1 MGANGSSSGV
11 VAGKQYLDDNGE
23 DGTFVQGAISFEGEV
38 ILSGIE
44 TIAAGGTSTALD
56 LTKSTHSIDA
66 DAGGDIFTIAAG
78 TEGQIITVACLS
90 ATGVATITPVSFTG
104 GTSVTM
110 NAAGETAIFQY
121 IGASW
126 YVIGGNAYTVI

>member
-1 MGANGSSSGV
+1 MTV
-11 VAGKQYLDDNGE
+11 YLDLGD
-23 DGTFVQGAISFEGEV
+23 DTEGSAVRNKFTIEKGL

-44 TIAAGGTSTALD
+44 TIAGGGTTTALD
-56 LTKSTHSIDA
+56 LTKTTHSIDA

-78 TEGQIITVACLS
+78 SEGQIITVACLS
-90 ATGVATITPVSFTG
+90 ATGVATITPVVFTG

-121 IGASW
+121 IGSAW

>member
-1 MGANGSSSGV
+1 MSNSNAAGA
-11 VAGKQYLDDNGE
+11 KTLDDGNDTGTIINGKI
-23 DGTFVQGAISFEGEV
+23 TLSGAV
-38 ILSGIE
+38 VHSGIE
-44 TIAAGGTSTALD
+44 TIDGGGTTTAID
-56 LTKSTHSIDA
+56 LTKSTISIDA

-78 TEGQIITVACLS
+78 TEGQIISVACLS

>member
-1 MGANGSSSGV
+1 MPTPV
-11 VAGKQYLDDNGE
+11 TTTVDQYLDGNFGVDSYIRNKLVLE
-23 DGTFVQGAISFEGEV
+23 DGFVLG
-38 ILSGIE
+38 GIA
-44 TIAAGGTSTALD
+44 TIDAGGTTTALD

-78 TEGQIITVACLS
+78 TEGQVITVACLS

>member
-1 MGANGSSSGV
+1 MAINTNAAGVRTLSAGNVLGSKV
-11 VAGKQYLDDNGE
+11 DDPF
-23 DGTFVQGAISFEGEV
+23 DVSGEV
-38 ILSGIE
+38 IFSGIE
-44 TIAAGGTSTALD
+44 TIAGGGTTTALD
-56 LTKSTHSIDA
+56 LTKTTHSIDA
-66 DAGGDIFTIAAG
+66 DAGGDIFTLAAG
-78 TEGQIITVACLS
+78 AEGQIMTVACLS

-121 IGASW
+121 IGATW

>member
-1 MGANGSSSGV
+1 MTI
-11 VAGKQYLDDNGE
+11 YLDLGD
-23 DGTFVQGAISFEGEV
+23 DDEGSAVRNDLTIEQKL

-44 TIAAGGTSTALD
+44 TIAGGGTTTALD
-56 LTKSTHSIDA
+56 LAKTVHSIDA
-66 DAGGDIFTIAAG
+66 DAGGDIFTLAAG
-78 TEGQIITVACLS
+78 SEGQIMTVACLS